1 MQGHRENL
9 GRSSWRAKADPPAVR
24 RKLRGFTLVELL
36 VVITIIGLLIALL
49 LPAVQAAREAARR
62 SSCRNNLRQ
71 LGIALH
77 GYHGVY
83 DCFPPGYLANTNTY
97 TYAHWSW
104 ATFLLPYL
112 EQQSLYNVLGVNTQ
126 EFGGGVLFASPCTA
140 TQTSLSVFVCP
151 SDNGPALNASKSLF
165 AKSNYRGIT
174 GSQPTTL
181 TQTYDQDIGQNG
193 VIYLNSCISTA
204 AITDGTSN
212 TLAVGECSLD
222 PRGQT
227 YVGAIWA
234 GMRGSISTG
243 TNSAI
248 YDSDAM
254 WGIDSDP
261 LYRINGQAPQAFSSR
276 HPGGAH
282 FVFADGSVH
291 FLLESI
297 DGQTLERLACRNDG
311 LPVGNY

>member
-1 MQGHRENL
+1 MQGHRGNPE
-9 GRSSWRAKADPPAVR
+9 RSSWRAKAHRTPERWKP
-24 RKLRGFTLVELL
+24 RGFTLVELL

-77 GYHGVY
+77 GYHGVHE
-83 DCFPPGYLANTNTY
+83 CFPPGYLATANTY

-126 EFGGGVLFASPCTA
+126 EFGGGAIFASPCAA

-165 AKSNYRGIT
+165 AKSNYRAIE
-174 GSQPTTL
+174 GSQGTTGETFAL
-181 TQTYDQDIGQNG
+181 MSSRNG
-193 VIYLNSCISTA
+193 VFYVNSCTQITT
-204 AITDGTSN
+204 ITDGTSN

-222 PRGQT
+222 PHGQT
-227 YVGAIWA
+227 YVATIWA
-234 GMRGSISTG
+234 GMRGFTG
-243 TNSAI
+243 TDI
-248 YDSDAM
+248 CESDAA
-254 WGIDSDP
+254 WWIDSDP

-282 FVFADGSVH
+282 FVFADSSVH